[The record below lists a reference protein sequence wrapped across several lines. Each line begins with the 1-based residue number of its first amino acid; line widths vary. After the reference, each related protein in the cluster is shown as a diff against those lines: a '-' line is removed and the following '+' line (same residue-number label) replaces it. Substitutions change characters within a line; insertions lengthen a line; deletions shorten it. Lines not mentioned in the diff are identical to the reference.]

1 MAVGD
6 APGRS
11 SSVRKS
17 RPSTGDTPN
26 NDKKPEDTNLPCKG
40 LGFPAPLKL
49 KFSFERTADADANT
63 LRSSRQSTKFGYE
76 TAPPAAYSPTITSC
90 SGAWYGNGR
99 NRTALTMLKI
109 AVFAPIPKLSV
120 STAISVNPG
129 YLRSIRPLYRRSCQI
144 VSMSPPPLTS

>member
-26 NDKKPEDTNLPCKG
+26 NDKKQADTNLACKRSG
-40 LGFPAPLKL
+40 SPAPLKL

-76 TAPPAAYSPTITSC
+76 TAPPAAYSQTTTVC
-90 SGAWYGNGR
+90 SAAWFGKG
-99 NRTALTMLKI
+99 
-109 AVFAPIPKLSV
+109 PKK
-120 STAISVNPG
+120 
-129 YLRSIRPLYRRSCQI
+129 R
-144 VSMSPPPLTS
+144 